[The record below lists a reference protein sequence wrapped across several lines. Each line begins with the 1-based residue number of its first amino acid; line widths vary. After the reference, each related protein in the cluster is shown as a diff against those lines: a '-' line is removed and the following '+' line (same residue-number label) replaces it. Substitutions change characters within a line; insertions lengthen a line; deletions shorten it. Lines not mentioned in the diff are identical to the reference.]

1 MAVLRPA
8 PQPSPVWNT
17 RLAEWGLVLL
27 LVVALGAV
35 LAYQVREMRGQA
47 ELAQIKS
54 TLGALRTALVVA
66 HLQSAV
72 AGSRGGG
79 QAVVLAQRNPFA
91 ALQQPPANYAGLA
104 DPQALAVLPGGSW
117 VFDPGCACI
126 GYRPLEATWL
136 ESPKDA
142 MALWFRVEAAAGP
155 MQITAM
161 QPYVWMGQ
169 PLD

>member
-1 MAVLRPA
+1 M
-8 PQPSPVWNT
+8 
-17 RLAEWGLVLL
+17 LVL
-27 LVVALGAV
+27 VIALGTA
-35 LAYQVREMRGQA
+35 LAYQVRNVGGQA

-91 ALQQPPANYAGLA
+91 ALQQPPAHYAGLA

-142 MALWFRVEAAAGP
+142 VALWFRVEAAAGP
-155 MQITAM
+155 MQITAL
-161 QPYVWMGQ
+161 QSYVWMGQ
-169 PLD
+169 SVE